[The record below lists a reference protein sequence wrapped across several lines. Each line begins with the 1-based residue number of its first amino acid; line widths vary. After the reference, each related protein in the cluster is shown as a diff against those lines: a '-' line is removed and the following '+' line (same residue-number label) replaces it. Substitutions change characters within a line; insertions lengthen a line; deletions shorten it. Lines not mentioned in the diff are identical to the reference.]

1 MALSRRAL
9 IASVAALAAAAAG
22 SWALLRHRGPPHR
35 VLSAAE
41 KSSCGLTV
49 EAVEGPYFVSGM
61 PEATGGNLNAS
72 GLKGEAMELTGHV
85 YDGATGTTPIAG
97 AAVEIWHA
105 DSDRQLSSQRQRSV
119 LRLQARRVGV
129 AWFRPD
135 RCSGPVPHRDHLPRR
150 VHRSRASL
158 PLQDPRARQTRADDA
173 LIVPPRTAT
182 NSPSTPTTSPRAYP
196 IASSSYSMQARRPPE
211 RASISGV
218 AERSTIASAPMPAKR
233 ASPL

>member
-72 GLKGEAMELTGHV
+72 GLKGEAVELTGHV
-85 YDGATGTTPIAG
+85 YDGATGATPIAG

-105 DSDRQLSSQRQRSV
+105 DSDGNYHPNGNGPSSGYKPEELA
-119 LRLQARRVGV
+119 LRGFVRTDAQGQYRIATIYPGEYTGRVRHYH
-129 AWFRPD
+129 FKI
-135 RCSGPVPHRDHLPRR
+135 
-150 VHRSRASL
+150 RAPGKPEL
-158 PLQDPRARQTRADDA
+158 TTQ
-173 LIVPPRTAT
+173 LIVPAKDGDGLTFDT
-182 NSPSTPTTSPRAYP
+182 DD
-196 IASSSYSMQARRPPE
+196 IAEGLPNCQLLVLDASAAPA
-211 RASISGV
+211 RASFDFRV
-218 AERSTIASAPMPAKR
+218 
-233 ASPL
+233 